1 MRTMHKKI
9 LSLFALL
16 IIALPMLGQGL
27 KLQIGGGLAAHYK
40 GTHVVGAYKGGI
52 GYELEFNQRWTFTP
66 SLNYIAKGMKLPD
79 EVVPFYDPNGN
90 LEYDDNGNVR
100 TGVMSRQ
107 MSANYVQMPLMVS
120 YYLRTAESQYVVF
133 SAGPYVAY
141 GVSGKV
147 ETKGDTSR
155 EGSEKMYYE
164 SPTFDQ
170 ADVHRF
176 DAGLQAMIGYQFPS
190 SLTLGIEADFG
201 ITKFNATGR
210 NVSGLISLS
219 YRFGK

>member
-1 MRTMHKKI
+1 
-9 LSLFALL
+9 
-16 IIALPMLGQGL
+16 ML
-27 KLQIGGGLAAHYK
+27 
-40 GTHVVGAYKGGI
+40 
-52 GYELEFNQRWTFTP
+52 
-66 SLNYIAKGMKLPD
+66 
-79 EVVPFYDPNGN
+79 
-90 LEYDDNGNVR
+90 
-100 TGVMSRQ
+100 
-107 MSANYVQMPLMVS
+107 S

-141 GVSGKV
+141 GVAGKV

-170 ADVHRF
+170 PDVHRF
-176 DAGLQAMIGYQFPS
+176 DAGLQAMVGYQFPS

-201 ITKFNATGR
+201 LTKFNATGR